1 MASGIVFGLRYSRA
15 GGITVVQFHPNL
27 RDANETPTQSPEGLR
42 SLASPK
48 KL

>member
-15 GGITVVQFHPNL
+15 GGITVHFHPNFL
-27 RDANETPTQSPEGLR
+27 DANETPTQNPAGLR